1 MIWFWRN
8 RDALSYSLNS
18 FYKAIGISRQGVHD
32 MLNRMQRNLEIE
44 ASMTQMIRMIREDHP
59 TMSLRSMYYKIQPT
73 AMGRDRFEAM
83 CVSYGYQVQS
93 PANYKRT
100 TNSNGVIRFPNRLEG
115 LTVSHKNQVW
125 VSDITY
131 FEIANKYYYITL
143 ILDAYSRFIKGY
155 HASRSMETLDTTVPA
170 LQMALK
176 AKGLP
181 RGIIMHSDGGGQYY
195 SKAFLKITAKAGMEN
210 SMAKEAYENPQAERI
225 NGTIKNNYL
234 RHWAIHTF
242 THLEKALDRAVVLYN
257 FEKPHKSLHYLTPA
271 QIEHSNYLYEEQTT
285 NSKELFKGKKRSVGV
300 FKPQLFK
307 KAPSEPETNM
317 VKLETTS

>member
-8 RDALSYSLNS
+8 RGLLSCSLNG
-18 FYKAIGISRQGVHD
+18 FYQAIGISRQGVHD

-44 ASMTQMIRMIREDHP
+44 ASMTQLIGKIREDHP

-73 AMGRDRFEAM
+73 VMGRDRFEAM
-83 CVSYGYQVQS
+83 CVSYGYQVQR
-93 PANYKRT
+93 PTNYRRT

-115 LTVSHKNQVW
+115 LTVSHVNQVW

-131 FEIANKYYYITL
+131 FEIGNKYYYITL

-155 HASRSMETLDTTVPA
+155 HASRSMETIDTTVPA

-176 AKGLP
+176 EKGLP
-181 RGIIMHSDGGGQYY
+181 KGIIMHSDGGGQYY
-195 SKAFLKITAKAGMEN
+195 SKAFLHITAKAGMEN

-234 RHWAIHTF
+234 IHWAIKTF
-242 THLEKALDRAVVLYN
+242 SQLEKGLDRAVVLYN
-257 FEKPHKSLHYLTPA
+257 FEKPHKSLRYLTPA
-271 QIEHSNYLYEEQTT
+271 QIEQTNYLYNEQTT
-285 NSKELFKGKKRSVGV
+285 ACKELFKGKRPPVGE
-300 FKPQLFK
+300 FKSLKFK
-307 KAPSEPETNM
+307 LAPSESAANM
-317 VKLETTS
+317 ATLETTS